1 MIQLSDEE
9 YMKLLDRAFNSKPIM
24 AASTSDF
31 VIPKVDSLVQGNKT
45 IIKNITAIADKARRK
60 TDEIA
65 RYISKELSVP
75 ISVDEQRLT
84 VNSRFNAPDLDRIVK
99 RYFDTYVICKECTKP
114 DTRLESSGRGMF
126 TLVCEACGAHY
137 KVKSY

>member
-1 MIQLSDEE
+1 MSDEE
-9 YMKLLDRAFNSKPIM
+9 YMKLLDRAFESKPAM

-31 VIPKVDSLVQGNKT
+31 VIPKVDLLVQGNKT
-45 IIKNITAIADKARRK
+45 IIRNMTAIADKARRK
-60 TDEIA
+60 PDDIG

-75 ISVDEQRLT
+75 ISVDDQRLT
-84 VNSRFNAPDLDRIVK
+84 VNSKFNAADLDKIIN
-99 RYFDTYVICKECTKP
+99 RYFSTYVICKECSKP
-114 DTRLESSGRGMF
+114 DTRLDSSGRGMF

>member
-1 MIQLSDEE
+1 LSDEE
-9 YMKLLDRAFNSKPIM
+9 YMKLLDRAFEGKPAL

-31 VIPKVDSLVQGNKT
+31 VIPNVDSFVQGNKT
-45 IIKNITAIADKARRK
+45 IIKNIAAIADKARRK
-60 TDEIA
+60 PEEIG

-75 ISVDEQRLT
+75 ISIDEQKRLT
-84 VNSRFNAPDLDRIVK
+84 VNSKFNAPDLDKIIK
-99 RYFDTYVICKECTKP
+99 RYFSTYVICKECSKP
-114 DTRLESSGRGMF
+114 DTRLDSSGRGMF